1 MIDEASIC
9 DLLSKTLALAEY
21 DVDVAPDGRAA
32 LERLRLSG
40 YDLLITELQMPD
52 MDGLTVISEARRL
65 HANLPVIVITGFS
78 IEARAI
84 EAANVGVSGYL
95 TKPFKAPKV
104 LSVAAWALDE

>member
-65 HANLPVIVITGFS
+65 HANLPVTVTGFS
-78 IEARAI
+78 TEASAI

-95 TKPFKAPKV
+95 TKPFKVPNV
-104 LSVAAWALDE
+104 LSAARALGE

>member
-1 MIDEASIC
+1 MIDDASIC
-9 DLLSKTLALAEY
+9 DLLSKTLALAEH
-21 DVDVAPDGRAA
+21 DVAVVPAGRGV

-65 HANLPVIVITGFS
+65 HANLPVTVITGFS
-78 IEARAI
+78 TEASAI

-95 TKPFKAPKV
+95 TKPFKVPNV
-104 LSVAAWALDE
+104 LSAARALGE

>member
-65 HANLPVIVITGFS
+65 HANLPVTVTGFS
-78 IEARAI
+78 TEARAI

-95 TKPFKAPKV
+95 TKPFKVPNV
-104 LSVAAWALDE
+104 LSAARARGE

>member
-1 MIDEASIC
+1 
-9 DLLSKTLALAEY
+9 
-21 DVDVAPDGRAA
+21 
-32 LERLRLSG
+32 
-40 YDLLITELQMPD
+40 MPD